1 MEELFSGKFGVEVME
16 ALEALK
22 KNREKERN
30 GFKNDVTIKRKEIGM
45 FKAESDFYE
54 AMACRFPE
62 ELRYS
67 QEHKK
72 SNELWSQSKL
82 DEECRNRIY
91 ILDLEIEEI
100 DKLIARH
107 KEEIK
112 E

>member
-1 MEELFSGKFGVEVME
+1 MFSGKFDVEVTE
-16 ALEALK
+16 ALETLK
-22 KNREKERN
+22 KNREQERN
-30 GFKNDVTIKRKEIGM
+30 ALKNDVTIKRREIGM

-54 AMACRFPE
+54 AMAFSFPE

-67 QEHKK
+67 EEHKK
-72 SNELWSQSKL
+72 SNELWSQSTL

-100 DKLIARH
+100 DKLIANH
-107 KEEIK
+107 KEEVK